1 MKELYETRWAEFGE
15 CYESFEGSDIASL
28 LVATGEWLELLL
40 MDSSAVD
47 AAMRVLRERVY
58 TSTDLRG
65 TDLPWR
71 ELFERVDEM
80 SPTSAQFMVS
90 LNAFAYWGLP
100 PDESFFGLAA
110 KDADIV
116 RVVEAHVAYARRL
129 HDGIPRGW
137 GDIHDLTN
145 TVLAAEARFRIDT
158 ERDVTLEQLAA
169 LAQINAKSIRNML
182 TPKAGGSILT
192 TTAAGEIPH
201 GEALRWLLSR
211 ESFKPSIWREPGSNP
226 RVVSQIDTQ
235 ELGEVVFVP
244 VAKDGSWFDPL
255 SCQTKSGYRI
265 GPKGAEQPKKDYREA
280 LDLLA
285 RMPTPFWRR
294 PNSVGN
300 WGLVAGV
307 SWQRRSVSDLRMPKE
322 GDN

>member
-1 MKELYETRWAEFGE
+1 MEEIYETRWTDFGE

-58 TSTDLRG
+58 VTTELSEEGLS
-65 TDLPWR
+65 WR
-71 ELFERVDEM
+71 ELFERVDRM

-100 PDESFFGLAA
+100 PDEAFFGLAP

-116 RVVEAHVAYARRL
+116 RVAEAHVLYGRQL
-129 HDGIPRGW
+129 CDGIPRGW
-137 GDIHDLTN
+137 GSIQDLPN
-145 TVLAAEARFRIDT
+145 TVLAAEARLRLDT
-158 ERDVTLEQLAA
+158 QRDVTLEQLAA
-169 LAQINAKSIRNML
+169 LAQISAKSIRNML
-182 TPKAGGSILT
+182 TPKAGGAVLT
-192 TTAAGEIPH
+192 TTATGEIPC

-211 ESFKPSIWREPGSNP
+211 ESFKPSVWREPGSNVP
-226 RVVSQIDTQ
+226 LASAIDTQ

-244 VAKDGSWFDPL
+244 VSKDGSWFDPA
-255 SCQTKSGYRI
+255 SCRNKRGYSI
-265 GPKGAEQPKKDYREA
+265 GPKGAEDDVEDYREA
-280 LDLLA
+280 LDRLA

-307 SWQRRSVSDLRMPKE
+307 SWQRRSVSDLRMPSE
-322 GDN
+322 GAI

>member
-1 MKELYETRWAEFGE
+1 MEEIYETRWTDFGE

-100 PDESFFGLAA
+100 PDESFFRLAP

-116 RVVEAHVAYARRL
+116 RVAEAHVLYARKL
-129 HDGIPRGW
+129 CDGIPRGW
-137 GDIHDLTN
+137 GSIQDLPN
-145 TVLAAEARFRIDT
+145 TVLAAEARFRLDT
-158 ERDVTLEQLAA
+158 QRDVTLEQLAA
-169 LAQINAKSIRNML
+169 LAQISAKSIRNML
-182 TPKAGGSILT
+182 TPKAGGAVLT
-192 TTAAGEIPH
+192 TTATGEIPY

-211 ESFKPSIWREPGSNP
+211 ESFKPSVWKEPGSNFHLA
-226 RVVSQIDTQ
+226 SAIDTQ

-244 VAKDGSWFDPL
+244 VSKDGSWFDPA
-255 SCQTKSGYRI
+255 SCRNKRGYSI
-265 GPKGAEQPKKDYREA
+265 GPKGAENDVEDYREA
-280 LDLLA
+280 LDRLA